1 MESVAA
7 ILYLFA
13 AYILFCKLWPYFLY
27 PNYFLKSKVE
37 RYPELVELSS
47 KLRGEN
53 PLQTAENAYAYMQR
67 TYTGYTDA
75 FKIRSLLTI
84 FQFRDFSTKNLLNKK
99 QFLWC
104 HTQNRL
110 LKSILVN
117 TGHFKESDVVIKRR
131 LFFIFFIHQWV
142 SLRVDGKEIKID
154 PHCAIFETR

>member
-1 MESVAA
+1 MEFAVA

-13 AYILFCKLWPYFLY
+13 TYILFCKLWPYFLY
-27 PNYFLKSKVE
+27 PNYFLRSRIE

-47 KLRGEN
+47 KLRGADA
-53 PLQTAENAYAYMQR
+53 LQTARNAYAYMRR

-75 FKIRSLLTI
+75 FRIRSLLTV
-84 FQFRDFSTKNLLNKK
+84 FQFGDFSTRELLNKK

-117 TGHFKESDVVIKRR
+117 TGDFSEGEVAIKRT
-131 LFFIFFIHQWV
+131 FFPIFFIHQWI
-142 SLRVDGKEIKID
+142 SLEVNGKKIKID
-154 PHCAIFETR
+154 PHCGIFETH